1 MVMTADT
8 GRRRAAGRE
17 SEKGSMNSLLGRKLV
32 ETKERRRL
40 DKPDTSMSWEVEI
53 SILLQRAPTTLA
65 KAPEAAA

>member
-8 GRRRAAGRE
+8 GRRRTAGRE
-17 SEKGSMNSLLGRKLV
+17 SEKGSVSSLLGRKLV

-65 KAPEAAA
+65 KAPTAAA